1 MVEGEVVYDSIS
13 SANGLKAITD
23 EIIHSPNLASV
34 FCFFFP
40 FPCLSLVIAKKIN
53 KSADGVHYLKV
64 SL

>member
-34 FCFFFP
+34 FFFFP

>member
-34 FCFFFP
+34 FFFFP
-40 FPCLSLVIAKKIN
+40 FSCLSLVIAKKIN

>member
-34 FCFFFP
+34 VFFP